1 MMRFQGQRLNP
12 SRLDRSQIKI
22 FAILIPLAVVMA
34 LPILYI
40 VVTAF
45 KPLDELFAFPPLFFV
60 RKPTLQN
67 FRTILTNM
75 STLGIPFSRYLINS
89 LVITALVIVLC
100 IFISLS
106 AGYVLSKKHFKAKK
120 LLFSINTLS
129 LMFVPAAVGI
139 PRYLIISRAR
149 LIDTFAIQILPLLAM
164 PVCLFL
170 VKQFIDQVPDSLI
183 ESARMDGASDM
194 TILLRIVAPVV
205 KPALATVGMLA
216 FQAGWNSIEASNL
229 YILNDTLR
237 TLPFYMSAL
246 TSQANVVAG
255 AGMAAAASLI
265 QFIPNLIVFI
275 VLQSRVINTM
285 AYSGIK

>member
-1 MMRFQGQRLNP
+1 MRFHGQKLNP

-34 LPILYI
+34 LPIVYI

-45 KPLDELFAFPPLFFV
+45 KPLDELFAFPPKFFV
-60 RKPTLQN
+60 RKPTTQN
-67 FRTILTNM
+67 FRSILTNM
-75 STLGIPFSRYLINS
+75 SSLGIPFSRYLINS
-89 LVITALVIVLC
+89 LVITILVIVLS

-106 AGYVLSKKHFKAKK
+106 AGYVLSKKKFKAKK

-139 PRYLIISRAR
+139 PRYLIISKAQ
-149 LIDTFAIQILPLLAM
+149 LINTFAIQILPLLAM

-183 ESARMDGASDM
+183 ESARMDGAGDL
-194 TILLRIVAPVV
+194 TIMLRIVGPVV
-205 KPALATVGMLA
+205 KPSLATVGMLA

-229 YILNDTLR
+229 YILDDTLR

-255 AGMAAAASLI
+255 AGMAAASSLI
-265 QFIPNLIVFI
+265 QFLPNLIVFI